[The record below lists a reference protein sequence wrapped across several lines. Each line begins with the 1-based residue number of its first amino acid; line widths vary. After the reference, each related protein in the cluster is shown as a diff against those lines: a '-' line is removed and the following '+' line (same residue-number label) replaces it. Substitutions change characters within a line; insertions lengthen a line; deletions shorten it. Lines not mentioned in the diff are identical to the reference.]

1 MSTAASSRPLEL
13 GDGEPVLAFDVGG
26 TDTKYALFASDGVML
41 GRHRRPTPRAGRDTV
56 DQVLDL
62 VADTAAGFLNDFPH
76 IRPRAVGL
84 LVPGLVDDVTGVG
97 VLSGNLG
104 WADVPFRSLAES
116 RLELPVAFSHD
127 VGGAGE
133 AELRLGAAR
142 AFHNVAVLVVGT
154 GVAGALFLEGRSYS
168 AGGFAGE
175 IGHSIVVPGGRECVC
190 GGRGHLE
197 SVASAA
203 AIARIYTELTG
214 THVEGAREVLTYA
227 QAGDRDAILVW
238 DEAVGAL
245 ALGISQLVAIL
256 APEAVVI
263 GGGLAEAGAAFFD
276 PLEQKLD
283 ALLTFHRRPQLI
295 PAQLGEDAGL
305 LGAALRARDLV
316 SPRSGS

>member
-1 MSTAASSRPLEL
+1 MSAAAASRPLEL
-13 GDGEPVLAFDVGG
+13 GDGEAVLAFDVGG

-76 IRPRAVGL
+76 IQPRAVGL

-142 AFHNVAVLVVGT
+142 PFRNVAVLVVGT
-154 GVAGALFLEGRSYS
+154 GVAGALFLDGRPYS

-238 DEAVGAL
+238 DEAIGSL

-276 PLEQKLD
+276 PLGQKLD

>member
-1 MSTAASSRPLEL
+1 MSATPASGPLEL
-13 GDGEPVLAFDVGG
+13 GDGDAVLAFDVGG
-26 TDTKYALFASDGVML
+26 TDTKYALFAADGTML
-41 GRHRRPTPRAGRDTV
+41 GRHRRPTPRDGSDTV
-56 DQVLDL
+56 DRVLEL
-62 VADTAAGFLNDFPH
+62 VADTTAGFLSDFPH

-84 LVPGLVDDVTGVG
+84 LVPGLVDDAAGVG

-104 WADVPFRSLAES
+104 WADVPFRSLAEE

-142 AFHNVAVLVVGT
+142 EYRDVAVLIVGT
-154 GVAGALFLEGRSYS
+154 GVAGALFVDGRPYT

-175 IGHSIVVPGGRECVC
+175 LGHSIVVPGGRECVC

-197 SVASAA
+197 TVASAA
-203 AIARIYTELTG
+203 AIARLYTELTG
-214 THVEGAREVLTYA
+214 TYVEGAREVLTYA
-227 QAGDRDAILVW
+227 QAGDRDAMLIW

-245 ALGISQLVAIL
+245 AIGISQLVAIL

-276 PLEQKLD
+276 PLAAKLD
-283 ALLTFHRRPQLI
+283 ALLTFHRRPALI

-316 SPRSGS
+316 SPRAGS

>member
-1 MSTAASSRPLEL
+1 MNASAPSPLEL
-13 GDGEPVLAFDVGG
+13 GDGDAVLAFDVGG
-26 TDTKYALFASDGVML
+26 TDTKYALFAADGAML
-41 GRHRRPTPRAGRDTV
+41 GRHRRPTPRAALDTV

-62 VADTAAGFLNDFPH
+62 VADMAAGFRHDFPH

-84 LVPGLVDDVTGVG
+84 LVPGLVDEATGVG

-104 WADVPFRSLAES
+104 WSDVPFRSLAET
-116 RLELPVAFSHD
+116 RLGLPVAFSHD

-142 AFHNVAVLVVGT
+142 AFRDVAVLVIGT
-154 GVAGALFLEGRSYS
+154 GIAGALFLDGRPHS

-203 AIARIYTELTG
+203 AIARLYTELTG
-214 THVEGAREVLTYA
+214 TPVDGAREVLTFA

-238 DEAVGAL
+238 DEAIGAL
-245 ALGISQLVAIL
+245 ALGIGQLVAIL

-263 GGGLAEAGAAFFD
+263 GGGLAEAGAAFFE
-276 PLEQKLD
+276 PLEEKLD
-283 ALLTFHRRPQLI
+283 GLLTFHRLPRLI

-305 LGAALRARDLV
+305 LGAALRARDLL
-316 SPRSGS
+316 SPRVAS

>member
-1 MSTAASSRPLEL
+1 MTATTSGPLEL
-13 GDGEPVLAFDVGG
+13 GDGDAVLAFDVGG
-26 TDTKYALFASDGVML
+26 TDTKYALFAADGTML
-41 GRHRRPTPRAGRDTV
+41 GQHRRPTPRAGHDTV
-56 DQVLDL
+56 DQILDL
-62 VADTAAGFLNDFPH
+62 VADATAGFVHDFPD
-76 IRPRAVGL
+76 IRPRALGL
-84 LVPGLVDDVTGVG
+84 LVPGLVDDVSGVG

-104 WADVPFRSLAES
+104 WSDVPFRGLAEE
-116 RLELPVAFSHD
+116 RLGIPVAFSHD

-142 AFHNVAVLVVGT
+142 AFSDVAVLVVGT
-154 GVAGALFLEGRSYS
+154 GVAGALFLGGRPYS

-214 THVEGAREVLTYA
+214 TAVDGARDVLTFA
-227 QAGDRDAILVW
+227 QAGDRDAIVVW
-238 DEAVGAL
+238 DEAIGAL

-256 APEAVVI
+256 APQAVVI
-263 GGGLAEAGAAFFD
+263 GGGLAEAGGAFFD
-276 PLEQKLD
+276 PLEERLD
-283 ALLTFHRRPQLI
+283 QLLTFHRRPQLI

-316 SPRSGS
+316 SSRDAS